1 MLRNLRQYCQTDI
14 SAITSSKTPDKCSAN
29 PPMPFNVREILQRG
43 DEEILIAVMGVTG
56 SGKSYFCHA
65 ATGSDKF
72 RVSDELDS
80 CMYIFRVNVA
90 AVLCTD

>member
-1 MLRNLRQYCQTDI
+1 M
-14 SAITSSKTPDKCSAN
+14 S
-29 PPMPFNVREILQRG
+29 FNVRDILKRG

-65 ATGSDKF
+65 ATGSDNF

-80 CMYIFRVNVA
+80 CMYIVRVNVA